1 MTTRMSLT
9 MVSFFIK
16 AIKVCCVSLRSINLL
31 LTLEKIAF
39 FRKAASN
46 DIKGRLVFNRILFDK
61 AKHCIRDVQ
70 LELMIQS
77 KPKSDKVVID
87 NDTQLE
93 ENGQE

>member
-1 MTTRMSLT
+1 

-16 AIKVCCVSLRSINLL
+16 AIKVHCMLLRSINPL

-46 DIKGRLVFNRILFDK
+46 DIKGRLVFNRILFNK
-61 AKHCIRDVQ
+61 AKHHIRDVQ
-70 LELMIQS
+70 LELTIQS
-77 KPKSDKVVID
+77 KPKSDKAVIN